1 MTAGLNAETVFHLP
15 PEIIVPGYP
24 RADVKCGIFHIG
36 VGNFHRAHQA
46 VYCDDLLAA
55 GELDW
60 GITGLSLRSST
71 VRDRLM
77 AQDGLYTLVR
87 LDDPR
92 EYRVVGSVQEV
103 LFQAEDA
110 RRFIAVLASPGVSM
124 ITVTITEKGYLLV
137 DGELNT
143 ASREFH
149 RDLASLDEPWSVYGV
164 IARALMGRAVQGTG
178 PVTVVCCDNLPAGG
192 AVLEYG
198 THTVLNEHRPSC
210 AAWARDNVSFV
221 SSLVDRVTPATDDR
235 LIEQT
240 SSVLG
245 IRDECPVST
254 EAFSQWV
261 IEDNF
266 AGRRPPLHL
275 VGVEFVPSVSMY
287 ASMKLSYLNAAHS
300 IIAVTGA
307 LTGVEHVHE
316 ALLNE
321 DLMHFTR
328 RILSEEVH
336 RAATLPTGADGDRYI
351 DEIFARF
358 RNAAVPYKVAQ
369 VCSDS
374 SEKIAQR
381 WFPTIDRN
389 LANRRLPRG
398 FAFVLAAWVRYV
410 EAAFEHG
417 NLVDPKREALSRCLR
432 EGGTAEHMVKSA
444 LCVAGAGRFAFA
456 EDERF
461 MQCVTEDFRD
471 IGQRGIAFVIR
482 TFTAEVLEQ
491 RSTDA

>member
-1 MTAGLNAETVFHLP
+1 MTAGLNAETVFQLP
-15 PEIIVPGYP
+15 PQVIVPGYP
-24 RADVKCGIFHIG
+24 RVGVKRGIFHIG
-36 VGNFHRAHQA
+36 IGNFHRAHQA
-46 VYCDDLLAA
+46 VYCDDLLSA

-77 AQDGLYTLVR
+77 AQDGLYTLVK

-103 LFQAEDA
+103 LFRAEDA
-110 RRFIAVLASPGVSM
+110 GRYVAALASPDVSM
-124 ITVTITEKGYLLV
+124 ITVTITEKGYLLAN
-137 DGELNT
+137 GKLHE
-143 ASREFH
+143 SRREFNQ
-149 RDLASLDEPWSVYGV
+149 DLAALNEPHSVYGV
-164 IARALMGRAVQGTG
+164 IAKALMERAARGTG
-178 PVTVVCCDNLPAGG
+178 PVTVVCCDNIPAGG
-192 AVLEYG
+192 AVLEEG
-198 THTVLNEHRPSC
+198 AHALLNEHRPSC

-240 SSVLG
+240 FSVLG

-254 EAFSQWV
+254 EVFSQWV

-266 AGRRPPLHL
+266 AGRRPPLHP

-300 IIAVTGA
+300 IVAVIGA
-307 LTGVEHVHE
+307 LAGVEHVHE

-321 DLMHFTR
+321 DLLRFTR
-328 RILSEEVH
+328 RILNEEVD
-336 RAATLPTGADGDRYI
+336 RAATLPPGADGDRYI

-381 WFPTIDRN
+381 WFPTIDSN
-389 LANRRLPRG
+389 LAIDRLPRG

-410 EAAFEHG
+410 KAACEHG
-417 NLVDPKREALSRCLR
+417 VLVDPKRAALSRCLR
-432 EGGTAEHMVKSA
+432 EGRTAEHTVKTA

-471 IGQRGIAFVIR
+471 IGHRGIAWMIR
-482 TFTAEVLEQ
+482 RFAGAAVE
-491 RSTDA
+491 RRNDNA